1 MKERGQWNLGCP
13 PFRVRVALAFCR
25 WCRPGDDGLGL
36 AVITSDRS
44 EHVIMII
51 TIELSDSVLE
61 PCEKL
66 LSGRLV
72 ESREGIVVVDEDGAE
87 SDWPAQAVPG
97 WPAMP
102 GCVAIERA
110 AQLARA
116 LAAGQ

>member
-1 MKERGQWNLGCP
+1 MNARGHWNLGRP
-13 PFRVRVALAFCR
+13 PFPALVALALRR
-25 WCRPGDDGLGL
+25 WRWPGEDGLCL
-36 AVITSDRS
+36 AVITSERS
-44 EHVIMII
+44 EHVIMIS
-51 TIELSDSVLE
+51 TIELSEIVLE
-61 PCEKL
+61 PCETL
-66 LSGRLV
+66 LSGRLL
-72 ESREGIVVVDEDGAE
+72 ESREGIVVVDEDGGE